1 MRFYSSPNL
10 QKDLIKNTSIM
21 TINFDLLSDITAYCA
36 AHQKTIPEAMMDYER
51 HHTGKTKEQIYASL
65 RETLRV
71 MENSVEQGLTQLMLT
86 KSGMLKNWAKTVFE
100 SKTTTLGLPL
110 QKAVAR
116 ALAVSEVNACMG
128 KIVAAPTAGSSG
140 IMPAA
145 VVTLMD
151 EHQTS
156 REMIIE
162 GLLVS
167 SAIGL
172 IFAKN
177 SSFAGSEAGC
187 MGETGSAAAMAA
199 ATIVYCL
206 SGTNDAILESAGIAL
221 KGAMGLVCDPVAG
234 LVEEP
239 CAVRNAIGIANAF
252 TSAQL
257 ALAGVRSLIP
267 VDEVIFATKEVG
279 DLMSP
284 RLKESALGGLANTKT
299 AREIQ
304 KKVFNS

>member
-1 MRFYSSPNL
+1 MPTFN
-10 QKDLIKNTSIM
+10 
-21 TINFDLLSDITAYCA
+21 LLSDIAAYCA
-36 AHQKTIPEAMMDYER
+36 EKKCTIPDAMIDYELSQGR
-51 HHTGKTKEQIYASL
+51 SSREMIFATLDKTL
-65 RETLRV
+65 TV
-71 MENSVEQGLTQLMLT
+71 MEQAVEQGLRDLMIT
-86 KSGMLKNWAKTVFE
+86 KSGMLKNWAKAVFE
-100 SKTTTLGLPL
+100 TNVSTLGVPL
-110 QKAVAR
+110 QRAAAR

-140 IMPAA
+140 IMPATL
-145 VVTLMD
+145 VTMRE
-151 EHQTS
+151 EHHIP
-156 REMIIE
+156 REKLIE

-167 SAIGL
+167 SAVGL

-199 ATIVYCL
+199 STIVYL
-206 SGTNDAILESAGIAL
+206 LGGSVEQTFEAAGIAL

-239 CAVRNAIGIANAF
+239 CAIRNAIGVANAF
-252 TSAQL
+252 TSAQI
-257 ALAGVRSLIP
+257 ALAGVKSLIP
-267 VDEVIFATKEVG
+267 PDEVIFATKEVG

-304 KKVFNS
+304 KKVFRSEDVKIIS

>member
-1 MRFYSSPNL
+1 MPTFN
-10 QKDLIKNTSIM
+10 
-21 TINFDLLSDITAYCA
+21 LLSDIAAYC
-36 AHQKTIPEAMMDYER
+36 KEKNCSIPEAMIDYELAQGR
-51 HHTGKTKEQIYASL
+51 SSREMIFAMLDKTL
-65 RETLRV
+65 TV
-71 MENSVEQGLTQLMLT
+71 MEQAVERGLRDHMLT
-86 KSGMLKNWAKTVFE
+86 KSGMLKNWAKAVFE
-100 SKTTTLGLPL
+100 TKVSTLGVPL
-110 QKAVAR
+110 QRAVAR

-140 IMPAA
+140 IMPATL
-145 VVTLMD
+145 VTMRE
-151 EHQTS
+151 EHHIP
-156 REMIIE
+156 REKLIE

-167 SAIGL
+167 SAVGL

-199 ATIVYCL
+199 STIVYL
-206 SGTNDAILESAGIAL
+206 LGGTVEQTFEAAGIAL

-239 CAVRNAIGIANAF
+239 CAIRNAIGIANAF
-252 TSAQL
+252 TSAQI
-257 ALAGVRSLIP
+257 ALAGVKSLIP
-267 VDEVIFATKEVG
+267 PDEVIFATKEVG

-304 KKVFNS
+304 KKVFRSEDVKIIGE